1 MTIQD
6 LGSLGELIAAVATV
20 ATLGYLAFQIRQ
32 NTRSVRAS
40 SRLDIAS
47 GWRAHNRQMLDPAVN
62 RSYLL
67 GLRTYPDM
75 PHDERS
81 IFGNLMGDHAVFFQG
96 AFALYEEG
104 QLDRQ
109 TYEDYLTWFACQLAT
124 PGGSAFWEEMSPFLV
139 KGAAAAVNERLGRG
153 DVPDIL
159 RLTVNRLDDQAW
171 REDGAP
177 LSWKSPQR
185 S

>member
-1 MTIQD
+1 VTVQD
-6 LGSLGELIAAVATV
+6 LGSIGELVAAIATV
-20 ATLGYLAFQIRQ
+20 ATLGYLAIQIRQ

-62 RSYLL
+62 RAYMH
-67 GLRTYPDM
+67 GLRAYPAM
-75 PHDERS
+75 AFDERN
-81 IFGNLMGDHAVFFQG
+81 IFGNLVSDHAVFFQG

-109 TYEDYLTWFACQLAT
+109 TYEDYLTWFACLVVT
-124 PGGSAFWEEMSPFLV
+124 PGGNAFWKEMSPFLV
-139 KGAAAAVNERLGRG
+139 KGAVAAVNERIGRD

-159 RLTVNRLDDQAW
+159 QLRGFSLDGQN
-171 REDGAP
+171 
-177 LSWKSPQR
+177 
-185 S
+185 